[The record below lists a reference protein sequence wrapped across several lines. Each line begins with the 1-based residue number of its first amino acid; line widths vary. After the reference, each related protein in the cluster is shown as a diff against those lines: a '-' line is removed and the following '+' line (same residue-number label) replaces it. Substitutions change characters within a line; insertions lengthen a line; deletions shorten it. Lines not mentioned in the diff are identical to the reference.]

1 MSDRTRGISSR
12 PKMFT
17 SDEQTRRLMA
27 AGCSFVKASMVG
39 HQIVFE
45 PVSLAQ
51 LWDVVA
57 DLPEW
62 TDIPS
67 GIHSY
72 DLVELLVKIIV
83 NHQSK
88 VKVK

>member
-1 MSDRTRGISSR
+1 MSERTRGISSR

-17 SDEQTRRLMA
+17 SEEQTRRLMA
-27 AGCSFVKASMVG
+27 AGCGFVKVSMVG
-39 HQIVFE
+39 HHIVLE

-62 TDIPS
+62 ADIPP
-67 GIHSY
+67 GIHSFA
-72 DLVELLVKIIV
+72 LVELLVQIIV

>member
-1 MSDRTRGISSR
+1 MSERTRGISSR

-17 SDEQTRRLMA
+17 SEEQTRRLMA

-51 LWDVVA
+51 LWDIVA
-57 DLPEW
+57 DMPEW
-62 TDIPS
+62 IDIPS
-67 GIHSY
+67 GIHSF
-72 DLVELLVKIIV
+72 DLMELLVQIIV
-83 NHQSK
+83 SHQSK
-88 VKVK
+88 TKVK

>member
-1 MSDRTRGISSR
+1 MSERTRGISSR

-17 SDEQTRRLMA
+17 SEDQTRRLMA
-27 AGCSFVKASMVG
+27 AGCDFVKVSMVG
-39 HQIVFE
+39 HQIVLE

-62 TDIPS
+62 VDIPA
-67 GIHSY
+67 GIHSF
-72 DLVELLVKIIV
+72 DLVEFLVRTIV
-83 NHQSK
+83 SHQSK

>member
-1 MSDRTRGISSR
+1 MSERTRGISSR

-45 PVSLAQ
+45 PVFLAQ
-51 LWDVVA
+51 LWDVVV

-62 TDIPS
+62 VDIPA
-67 GIHSY
+67 GIHSF
-72 DLVELLVKIIV
+72 DLVEFLVRTIV
-83 NHQSK
+83 SHQSK

>member
-1 MSDRTRGISSR
+1 M
-12 PKMFT
+12 
-17 SDEQTRRLMA
+17 
-27 AGCSFVKASMVG
+27 KASMVG

-62 TDIPS
+62 VDIPA
-67 GIHSY
+67 GIHSF
-72 DLVELLVKIIV
+72 DLVEFLVRTIV
-83 NHQSK
+83 SHQSK
-88 VKVK
+88 AKVK